1 MCGVSSVLEAIE
13 QVLCGELC
21 SQLAGLMRIPT
32 LWPPG
37 NEAGFGS
44 PLRCTFL
51 CRRVGDEEVMVF
63 LECRNLI
70 PQLGM
75 STALVVILTM
85 ECWR

>member
-1 MCGVSSVLEAIE
+1 MCGVSSALEAIE
-13 QVLCGELC
+13 QALCGEFF
-21 SQLAGLMRIPT
+21 SQLAGLLRIPT

-37 NEAGFGS
+37 NEGGFGS

-51 CRRVGDEEVMVF
+51 CLRVEEEEVMVF

-75 STALVVILTM
+75 SIALVAILTM